1 VEALKLIEGA
11 NYGPAQL
18 AVLRQAFD
26 AAWQQVAP
34 SVSAR
39 ASAIQAARLRL
50 AHAVLAAAPNGPI
63 EVERIK
69 ADALAAVRAGPGA

>member
-1 VEALKLIEGA
+1 VEARKLIEGA
-11 NYGPAQL
+11 NYGPVQL

-26 AAWQQVAP
+26 AAWEQLAP

-50 AHAVLAAAPNGPI
+50 ANAVLAAAPNGPMQ
-63 EVERIK
+63 VERIK
-69 ADALAAVRAGPGA
+69 ADALKAVLAGPKQ

>member
-1 VEALKLIEGA
+1 MEALKLIEGA

-26 AAWQQVAP
+26 AAWQQIAP
-34 SVSAR
+34 QVSAR
-39 ASAIQAARLRL
+39 ASAIQAARLKL
-50 AHAVLAAAPNGPI
+50 ANAVLSTAPNGPM

-69 ADALAAVRAGPGA
+69 ADALKAVRAVPKQ